1 MSGKRL
7 NLDHLQT
14 LLALIEC
21 DSFSE
26 AGDRVGLTQ
35 STVSQHLSHL
45 EERLGTALIVRGQRG
60 CKPTAAALRLM
71 PFARSLLRIEGRL
84 VDAAKGPALHLGA
97 CSNIG
102 IYLLPPLL
110 REFEHQ
116 GGPAPSLSI
125 GSNPEIVN
133 HLESAAIDAA
143 LLEWW
148 DERDGFRWQ
157 PWCTEPLVV
166 IVAPGHPLGEVPT
179 ISRAELAEMTLIGGE
194 DGTGTGRL
202 LRSYFGDERMPNVSM
217 RLGSTEAV
225 KRAVEA
231 GLGAS
236 LVLACAV
243 REEVRAGRLC
253 AIPMRDEPLQKS
265 LRLVW
270 RNDLAADHP
279 LLGYL
284 VAKATASQPAN
295 ASA

>member
-1 MSGKRL
+1 MSGRRL

-14 LLALIEC
+14 LLALIES
-21 DSFSE
+21 DSFSA
-26 AGDRVGLTQ
+26 AGDRIGMTQ
-35 STVSQHLSHL
+35 STVSQHLSQL
-45 EERLGTALIVRGQRG
+45 EEKLGTTLIVRGQRG
-60 CKPTAAALRLM
+60 CRPTAAALRLM
-71 PFARSLLRIEGRL
+71 PFVRSLLRIEERL
-84 VDAAKGPALHLGA
+84 LDSAGATRLHFGA

-102 IYLLPPLL
+102 IYLLPALL
-110 REFEHQ
+110 RDFARK
-116 GGPAPSLSI
+116 GGEPPALSI
-125 GSNPEIVN
+125 GSNPEMVRG
-133 HLESAAIDAA
+133 LETAAIDAA

-148 DERDGFRWQ
+148 DERDGFDWQ

-166 IVAPGHPLGEVPT
+166 IVAPGHPLSAAST
-179 ISRAELAEMTLIGGE
+179 ISRAELGAMTLIGGE

-202 LRSYFGDERMPNVSM
+202 LRGYFGDEPLPNVTM

-243 REEVRAGRLC
+243 EQEVGAGRLC
-253 AIPMRDEPLQKS
+253 AIPMRDAPLQKS

-270 RNDLAADHP
+270 RNDLPQDHP

-284 VAKATASQPAN
+284 AAMATMAN
-295 ASA
+295 RPSA